1 MAVKL
6 YDSEKASDKSDE
18 SEISSHK
25 SDKFSDDLSLPKEK
39 FQASDNSDNS
49 GSTTPEICL
58 EIVLE
63 VD

>member
-6 YDSEKASDKSDE
+6 DNSEKASDKSDE
-18 SEISSHK
+18 SDISSHK
-25 SDKFSDDLSLPKEK
+25 SDKYSDDLSLPKEK
-39 FQASDNSDNS
+39 IQASDNSDNS

-58 EIVLE
+58 EIVLD